1 MLALVCSL
9 MPRELRREFRSLV
22 SRPRMLL
29 KRLGVGA
36 AVAEPA
42 KIAAAIA
49 AEARIVAN
57 LVKREG

>member
-1 MLALVCSL
+1 
-9 MPRELRREFRSLV
+9 MPKELRREFKSLV

-42 KIAAAIA
+42 RIVAAIA
-49 AEARIVAN
+49 AETRIVAM
-57 LVKREG
+57 